1 MALFSG
7 NMVNMMILIVFIHN
21 IRYDLFLFLLLL
33 HRDVRESLRLEA
45 FLRRLRVTLSRYSR
59 DVSLHLSI

>member
-33 HRDVRESLRLEA
+33 HRDVREGLRLEA

-59 DVSLHLSI
+59 DVFLHLII